1 MTRRVLNGFFRQKF
15 IRDVGL
21 NGISTAIVAIAV
33 LAINTLIGRY
43 YGPEALGIYNTS
55 LSLYIIFSMVS
66 VLGIPH
72 SILKRSSE
80 VPDNREA
87 LSRVSSS
94 GLIIV
99 VLATLFFVCGL
110 YCVLKWAY
118 SPADSK
124 ILSAFMVMLPAV
136 WFASINKCC
145 RALFNGIRDIKS
157 CSLIELTR
165 WLGILGFVCVAVFF
179 ERPMEFV
186 FRGFLFVEVVLSL
199 ACLFRLVKHVDLFNG
214 FLISDVLSHL
224 SFGLKSVLGSSL
236 LVLNDRMTVLIL
248 AFLLSYEEVGVFSFA
263 FELSKGLLALT
274 QVIQTNFNPIISRR
288 TASNDIEGLLE
299 DIRRIKGVV
308 SKLAGVIFITSLFC
322 YPIYLIGFVE
332 DASFYDSI
340 GVFYILL
347 VGVSFALMYFW
358 MGSILTMAGYPGD
371 SFIRNLIFLVCT
383 VVFNFTLIPVLGI
396 YGAAVATSAT
406 YFVRIFTLKFFVT
419 RRLGIQLD

>member
-1 MTRRVLNGFFRQKF
+1 MTRRVLQGFIRQKF

-43 YGPEALGIYNTS
+43 YGAEALGIYNAS
-55 LSLYIIFSMVS
+55 LSVYIIFSMIS
-66 VLGIPH
+66 VLGTPH
-72 SILKRSSE
+72 SILKRAAE
-80 VPDNREA
+80 VSDNREA

-94 GLIIV
+94 GLLIGGGASLVFI
-99 VLATLFFVCGL
+99 CGL
-110 YCVLKWAY
+110 YGALKWGFAV
-118 SPADSK
+118 ADSK
-124 ILSAFMVMLPAV
+124 ILSAFMLMVPAV

-145 RALFNGIRDIKS
+145 RAVFNGIRDIKS

-186 FRGFLFVEVVLSL
+186 FRGFLFVEVFLSL
-199 ACLFRLVKHVDLFNG
+199 ACLLHLVKYVDLFSG
-214 FLISDVLSHL
+214 FKLKDFLSHF
-224 SFGLKSVLGSSL
+224 SFGLKSTLGSSL
-236 LVLNDRMTVLIL
+236 LVVNDRMAVLIL
-248 AFLLSYEEVGVFSFA
+248 AFLLSYREVGIFSFA

-274 QVIQTNFNPIISRR
+274 QVIQTNFNPIISKRS
-288 TASNDIEGLLE
+288 ASNDFDGLAN
-299 DIRRIKGVV
+299 DIRRIRRVV
-308 SKLAGVIFITSLFC
+308 SKLAGVIFIASLFC
-322 YPIYLIGFVE
+322 YPIYVIGFMNDV
-332 DASFYDSI
+332 SFYDSI

-371 SFIRNLIFLVCT
+371 SFIRNLIFLICT
-383 VVFNFTLIPVLGI
+383 VVFNFTLIPLFGI

-406 YFVRIFTLKFFVT
+406 YFVRIYTLKVFVA
-419 RRLGIQLD
+419 RRLEIQLD